1 MTYYAPN
8 FNNTKATYTLQNTKY
23 RGKMKYK
30 DHKTITR
37 RKKNTKLYGLLQF
50 SARTFTQILE
60 NYC

>member
-30 DHKTITR
+30 DHKTHSSEP
-37 RKKNTKLYGLLQF
+37 F
-50 SARTFTQILE
+50 
-60 NYC
+60 

>member
-1 MTYYAPN
+1 MTYYATN

-37 RKKNTKLYGLLQF
+37 RNKNTKLYDLVQF
-50 SARTFTQILE
+50 SARTFPQILE
-60 NYC
+60 NHC